1 MNDIKDRLTG
11 LTPEQRAALAV
22 RLKKD
27 ASSRGR
33 AIQKRPSSAG
43 DPPLSCA
50 QERFWLVDQL
60 DMNVVGQNTA
70 GLMTVYG
77 EFDSARFESAL
88 RAVQSRHEILRTAIH
103 AGEQGPVQVIMDHPL
118 LETGYIDFVSASG
131 YPENMVRSADV
142 VMEGGRFVSVSSDRE
157 GGGDYIAA
165 ELNDIVYREG
175 CRSFDF
181 ESGSLVR
188 MLVIRIS
195 DEKHYI
201 LLVLHHI
208 VFDGGSV
215 GPLMDEV
222 WSAYLQG
229 SSWPGSALPIQYGDY
244 ALWQRQMLQMG
255 ELGRGLSYWKKVLE
269 GMPQSLDFSMGSR
282 EVDKDGSRRI
292 SIDVSQGL
300 SGRVQQYA
308 AGIGVTSFHVFLAA
322 YACVIS
328 RFSGSSDFAVG
339 IPASLRDRPELQG
352 LIGCFIN
359 MLAIRMRLD
368 DSPTFDQ
375 FVLRVRDRVLD
386 AMEHVETPF
395 ESVVAGVALDRRA
408 DSTPLF
414 QCLFS
419 FEREA
424 EEGIREISPGLGVEV
439 REFDL
444 GNSVYDLAMEFHY
457 GEQGVYGWVDYSI
470 ARFDES
476 IVTQFISALMTLLEA
491 GICNKGISVDRLPLL
506 TDSEREQVIHG
517 FNATQAEY
525 PRQALIHELFEQ
537 QVERTPEAVAVQYEG
552 ESLTYAQL
560 NAKANQLAHRL
571 RGLKDA
577 SGAALVCPDAL
588 VAISVERSLEMV
600 VGLLGIL
607 KAGAAY
613 VPVDP
618 EYPEDRIEYMLKDS
632 QAKVLLTQSWL
643 QECLKVAAWG
653 EDAGLGEVLLLD
665 DEVTYAAQPEENVS
679 SDETGQTSSNLAYVI
694 YTSGSTGQP
703 KGVMVEHRGVVNML
717 LAETRAYRMGSAS
730 RVLQFASFSFDACI
744 TEIFTAFY
752 GGASLYMA
760 SRDALMPGEP
770 LRRFLQ
776 QKRIT
781 HATLPPVAV
790 SVLGQGAEQE
800 LQQLQVLAVV
810 GDVCPVS
817 LARSWSRGRRLING
831 YGPTEAS
838 ACSSMYEVD
847 AQRAGTLTTTPIGQP
862 IANARI
868 YILDGQGQP
877 VPIGVSG
884 EIHIGGEGVARGYL
898 NREELTAERF
908 VNDPFSDESGA
919 RMYRTGDLGRW
930 RSDGQIEYLGR
941 NDFQVKIR
949 GFRVEL
955 GEIEA
960 RLAELPEVREVL
972 VLAREDQPGDK
983 RLVAYWTAHEEVAEE
998 ALPDV
1003 EQLRDHLKAE
1013 LPAYMVPGAFMKLD
1027 AMPLTPNG
1035 KVDRKALP
1043 APDAEALVTHVWEAP
1058 QGETETVLAGIWQ
1071 ELLGVER
1078 VGRHDSFFDLGGH
1091 SLLAVQLLSRI
1102 RKEFDVEISLKA
1114 IMGASTVHE
1123 LAVMVV
1129 DERLGKIQDPE
1140 MTDLLKRVESM
1151 SDKEILEMLSEVG

>member
-506 TDSEREQVIHG
+506 TDSERE
-517 FNATQAEY
+517 
-525 PRQALIHELFEQ
+525 
-537 QVERTPEAVAVQYEG
+537 
-552 ESLTYAQL
+552 
-560 NAKANQLAHRL
+560 
-571 RGLKDA
+571 
-577 SGAALVCPDAL
+577 
-588 VAISVERSLEMV
+588 
-600 VGLLGIL
+600 
-607 KAGAAY
+607 
-613 VPVDP
+613 
-618 EYPEDRIEYMLKDS
+618 
-632 QAKVLLTQSWL
+632 
-643 QECLKVAAWG
+643 
-653 EDAGLGEVLLLD
+653 
-665 DEVTYAAQPEENVS
+665 
-679 SDETGQTSSNLAYVI
+679 
-694 YTSGSTGQP
+694 
-703 KGVMVEHRGVVNML
+703 
-717 LAETRAYRMGSAS
+717 
-730 RVLQFASFSFDACI
+730 
-744 TEIFTAFY
+744 
-752 GGASLYMA
+752 
-760 SRDALMPGEP
+760 
-770 LRRFLQ
+770 
-776 QKRIT
+776 
-781 HATLPPVAV
+781 
-790 SVLGQGAEQE
+790 
-800 LQQLQVLAVV
+800 
-810 GDVCPVS
+810 
-817 LARSWSRGRRLING
+817 
-831 YGPTEAS
+831 
-838 ACSSMYEVD
+838 
-847 AQRAGTLTTTPIGQP
+847 
-862 IANARI
+862 
-868 YILDGQGQP
+868 
-877 VPIGVSG
+877 
-884 EIHIGGEGVARGYL
+884 
-898 NREELTAERF
+898 
-908 VNDPFSDESGA
+908 
-919 RMYRTGDLGRW
+919 
-930 RSDGQIEYLGR
+930 
-941 NDFQVKIR
+941 
-949 GFRVEL
+949 
-955 GEIEA
+955 
-960 RLAELPEVREVL
+960 
-972 VLAREDQPGDK
+972 
-983 RLVAYWTAHEEVAEE
+983 
-998 ALPDV
+998 
-1003 EQLRDHLKAE
+1003 
-1013 LPAYMVPGAFMKLD
+1013 
-1027 AMPLTPNG
+1027 
-1035 KVDRKALP
+1035 DRK
-1043 APDAEALVTHVWEAP
+1043 
-1058 QGETETVLAGIWQ
+1058 
-1071 ELLGVER
+1071 
-1078 VGRHDSFFDLGGH
+1078 S
-1091 SLLAVQLLSRI
+1091 
-1102 RKEFDVEISLKA
+1102 
-1114 IMGASTVHE
+1114 
-1123 LAVMVV
+1123 VV
-1129 DERLGKIQDPE
+1129 
-1140 MTDLLKRVESM
+1140 
-1151 SDKEILEMLSEVG
+1151 